1 MGLKIK
7 KGDTV
12 RVISGENAGASG
24 RVIQVLTKKN
34 RAIVEG
40 VNMVRKHMKARSQQ
54 EPGGIID
61 REAPLHMS
69 NLMLVDPKT
78 GTASRFANGQDD
90 KGNKVRKLKKSQAE
104 V

>member
-12 RVISGENAGASG
+12 RVISGNSVGNVG
-24 RVIQVLTKKN
+24 RIIQVFPKKN

-61 REAPLHMS
+61 KEAPVHMS
-69 NLMLVDPKT
+69 NLMLVDPKS
-78 GTASRFANGQDD
+78 GAASRFANAHDD
-90 KGNKVRKLKKSQAE
+90 KGNKVRRLKKSQADI
-104 V
+104 